1 MLKEK
6 RSPSQPRKLGT
17 LVGIQ
22 RSGIMTKVKIC
33 GLTRIEDIQCANRMK
48 PDYIGMVFYAKS
60 KRAVTMEQAASLKA
74 ALDKN
79 IKTVGVFV
87 NAEPSFIAQLAQAG
101 TIDVIQLHGDEDEAY
116 IEQLRQQVAPLGV
129 PIIKAIRVQGEESLQ
144 NLGQYPVDFFLFDTY
159 KPGLYG
165 GTGERFN
172 LELEQVK
179 IPRPYFIAGGLD
191 AGNVAQVVAENSQAY
206 AVDVSGGVEAGSTG
220 LKSVAKMA
228 AFVAEVRRANASI

>member
-1 MLKEK
+1 MLKE
-6 RSPSQPRKLGT
+6 
-17 LVGIQ
+17 
-22 RSGIMTKVKIC
+22 SGIMTKVKIC
-33 GLTRIEDIQCANRMK
+33 GLTRIEDIQCANKIR
-48 PDYIGMVFYAKS
+48 PDYIGMVFYPKS
-60 KRAVTMEQAASLKA
+60 KRAVTLEQAASLKA

-87 NAEPSFIAQLAQAG
+87 NAELSFIAQLTQAG

-129 PIIKAIRVQGEESLQ
+129 SIIKAIRVQSEESLQ
-144 NLGQYPVDFFLFDTY
+144 SLDKYPVDSFLFDTY

-179 IPRPYFIAGGLD
+179 IPKPYFIAGGLD

-206 AVDVSGGVEAGSTG
+206 AVDVSGGVEDGSTG
-220 LKSVAKMA
+220 LKSAAKMA
-228 AFVAEVRRANASI
+228 AFVAEVRRANASV